1 MGESTIPGPREH
13 MEGNQEQ
20 GQEYIDARKEVPAIL
35 GVRLAPV
42 NIPWVRRLQTASVL
56 FWMSWF
62 LYSSTLGV
70 ILLLSLLYSRLWP
83 LALAYLAFMVWDWDT
98 MHSGG
103 RQDWTVSWCRRW
115 SLWRHFADFFPI
127 TIVKTAELDPSCNY
141 LMCSHPHG
149 VLCTGAV
156 AVFAT
161 EGAGFKETFPGIEP
175 HLLTLEAQFKLPL
188 HRELILSLGACAA
201 SKRGIGS
208 LLQREKGV
216 AAVLV
221 PGGAR
226 ESMNGEKDRITL
238 VLNRRKG
245 FIKLALE
252 HGVSLVPTFSF
263 GEQYVYNLAP
273 NPPGSLLRKIQ
284 TWFLAKTGVPLLFFL
299 GRGVFQ
305 YSIGYVPNRTPIHVV
320 VGAPIKVTKTPNPT
334 TEEVDSLHSQYVE
347 ALTGLY
353 REHSPKYGPGVE
365 LVVG

>member
-1 MGESTIPGPREH
+1 M
-13 MEGNQEQ
+13 
-20 GQEYIDARKEVPAIL
+20 

-42 NIPWVRRLQTASVL
+42 NIPWVRRLQTGAVL
-56 FWMSWF
+56 FWMSYF
-62 LYSSTLGV
+62 LWASTLG
-70 ILLLSLLYSRLWP
+70 ILLLVSLLYTRLWP
-83 LALAYLAFMVWDWDT
+83 LPLVYLAFMCWDWDT
-98 MHSGG
+98 MHRGG
-103 RQDWTVSWCRRW
+103 RKGWSVSWCRRW
-115 SLWRHFADFFPI
+115 TLWKHFADFFPV
-127 TIVKTAELDPSCNY
+127 TVVKTVDLDPSCNY

-161 EGAGFKETFPGIEP
+161 EGAGFKKIFPGIEP

-201 SKRGIGS
+201 SKRGISS
-208 LLQREKGV
+208 LLQREGGV

-226 ESMNGEKDRITL
+226 ESMNGEKDKIKL
-238 VLNRRKG
+238 VLKRRKG

-273 NPPGSLLRKIQ
+273 NPPGSLLHSIQ

-305 YSIGYVPNRTPIHVV
+305 YSFGWVPNRTPIHVV
-320 VGAPIKVTKTPNPT
+320 VGAPIQVNKTPNPT
-334 TEEVDSLHSQYVE
+334 IEEVDSLHSKYVS
-347 ALTGLY
+347 ALTALY

-365 LVVG
+365 LVVE

>member
-1 MGESTIPGPREH
+1 MGDV
-13 MEGNQEQ
+13 M
-20 GQEYIDARKEVPAIL
+20 VPVL
-35 GVRLAPV
+35 LHTGCHTTPQPPL
-42 NIPWVRRLQTASVL
+42 LQTVAS
-56 FWMSWF
+56 S
-62 LYSSTLGV
+62 LG
-70 ILLLSLLYSRLWP
+70 LPRLHGLGLGHHAQWRP
-83 LALAYLAFMVWDWDT
+83 PGLDSV
-98 MHSGG
+98 
-103 RQDWTVSWCRRW
+103 RCRRW

-238 VLNRRKG
+238 VLNR
-245 FIKLALE
+245 
-252 HGVSLVPTFSF
+252 
-263 GEQYVYNLAP
+263 
-273 NPPGSLLRKIQ
+273 
-284 TWFLAKTGVPLLFFL
+284 
-299 GRGVFQ
+299 
-305 YSIGYVPNRTPIHVV
+305 
-320 VGAPIKVTKTPNPT
+320 
-334 TEEVDSLHSQYVE
+334 
-347 ALTGLY
+347 
-353 REHSPKYGPGVE
+353 
-365 LVVG
+365 